1 MSYLIPVSMAW
12 SDQEYCF
19 SAWVEWKSIPSSLP
33 SFRDIPPGA
42 IFTLGWVERELL
54 KIKCLDQEN
63 DPGRSWYPVLSIQDF
78 EPSASIKRSHLSHI
92 LRMFPFCFV
101 WLQMEH
107 YWQEC
112 LRLPQRIQEWD
123 AYKEMRDA
131 IKHYLDVFPTLHKL
145 NSKVCTGS
153 FFSHGFCLL
162 VF

>member
-19 SAWVEWKSIPSSLP
+19 SAWMEWKSIPSSLP

-63 DPGRSWYPVLSIQDF
+63 DPGRSWYPVLSIQDS

-92 LRMFPFCFV
+92 LRMFPF
-101 WLQMEH
+101 L
-107 YWQEC
+107 
-112 LRLPQRIQEWD
+112 
-123 AYKEMRDA
+123 
-131 IKHYLDVFPTLHKL
+131 
-145 NSKVCTGS
+145 
-153 FFSHGFCLL
+153 FCLVADGAL
-162 VF
+162 LARVPSFASENTRVGCLQRNERCHKTLPGCLPYVAQT